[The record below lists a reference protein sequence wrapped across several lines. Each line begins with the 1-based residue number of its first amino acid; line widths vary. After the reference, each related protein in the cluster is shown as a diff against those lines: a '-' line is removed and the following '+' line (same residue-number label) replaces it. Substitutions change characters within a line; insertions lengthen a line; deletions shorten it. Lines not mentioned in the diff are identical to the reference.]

1 MSLVKTVHYVL
12 VTTIQSK
19 SKFNIKVKDKVW
31 VIFSVLNFHMYPQV
45 SEGSPHERLLTK
57 LWYDYCLTLSSYLL
71 SRGFLSPQDELE
83 YGTYL

>member
-19 SKFNIKVKDKVW
+19 SKFNIRVW
-31 VIFSVLNFHMYPQV
+31 VIFSVLNFHMYSQV
-45 SEGSPHERLLTK
+45 SEGSPHEILLTK